1 MKNRDRGCSSAC
13 RLDPKRPKGQE
24 VIKSFRRNRPDRKPE
39 ACGRRTIE
47 PAKET
52 K

>member
-1 MKNRDRGCSSAC
+1 MKNRDRGCSSGC

-24 VIKSFRRNRPDRKPE
+24 AIKSLRRKRPDRKSE